1 VTLPA
6 TTGGPATVASLLGD
20 VRGWRRGRATAPVS
34 QVVEEA
40 YFWVFSALVV
50 GSEVGSV
57 LVHLSRESDTACTS
71 AGCAGARGM
80 LPWLVAALAVV
91 AVLGAARVLG
101 PVFVTPAVGSWL
113 LPTPVDRGRLL
124 RTRFFTVASTAA
136 VMVALPAVAAAALG
150 GMAAA
155 PAVLLVV
162 TAAAVGVVAVAGA
175 ALAQADRPSLTAL
188 VAWSLAG
195 VTWLALVGTGD
206 GRPLVSGPVHRL
218 DAVLWVLLGAAAV
231 ASVTTSLLAVRRL
244 ARLPARTV
252 TPGGRLVPAMSGAL
266 ASLDPALAYDVVQ
279 VHLARARGFVRS
291 RRGGPHGLAAVW
303 WRDLTRLRRSPAR
316 GLVLLAGVAVPVAAW
331 RAGAGTVD
339 VLVAALVGFLA
350 GVPLV
355 GSLRSWTLT
364 PSLARTLPFRTQQ
377 VLHAALV
384 VPACVQLVYGL
395 ALMPVLH
402 AAGVGWS
409 DAALVGPAVGAI
421 GLASGVR
428 WIAARPPDYSR
439 PLVSTPAGG
448 VPTNLYGSV
457 LRGFDVLLLT
467 VTPMLISPTAVG
479 AWISILLTA
488 VVVEVILRR
497 R

>member
-1 VTLPA
+1 VTLQV
-6 TTGGPATVASLLGD
+6 TTGPGTVGELLRD
-20 VRGWRRGRATAPVS
+20 VRAWRRARATAPLS
-34 QVVEEA
+34 QVVEDA
-40 YFWVFSALVV
+40 YVWVFSALVV

-57 LVHLSRESDTACTS
+57 LVHLSRESDAACTA
-71 AGCAGARGM
+71 AGCVGARAM

-91 AVLGAARVLG
+91 AVLAIARVLG

-124 RTRFFTVASTAA
+124 RSRFLTVTSAAVVMVAVPTVASAMLGGMAVVPAA
-136 VMVALPAVAAAALG
+136 VLVVAAAA
-150 GMAAA
+150 A
-155 PAVLLVV
+155 
-162 TAAAVGVVAVAGA
+162 GVVAVAGA
-175 ALAQADRPSLTAL
+175 TLAEAARPSITAR
-188 VAWSLAG
+188 VAWMLAV
-195 VTWLALVGTGD
+195 VTWLALVATGD
-206 GRPLVSGPVHRL
+206 GRPLMSGPVRRL
-218 DAVLWVLLGAAAV
+218 DPAQWALLTVAVLLAGTV
-231 ASVTTSLLAVRRL
+231 SLLAVRRL
-244 ARLPARTV
+244 DRLPARAV

-279 VHLARARGFVRS
+279 VHVTRARGFVRS
-291 RRGGPHGLAAVW
+291 RRGGPSGLAAVW
-303 WRDLTRLRRSPAR
+303 WRDLTRLRRSPRPVA
-316 GLVLLAGVAVPVAAW
+316 VLLAGVAVPVAAR

-339 VLVAALVGFLA
+339 VLVAAFVGFVA

-364 PSLARTLPFRTQQ
+364 PSLVRTLPFRTRE

-384 VPACVQLVYGL
+384 VPACVQLVFGL
-395 ALMPVLH
+395 AVMPVLH
-402 AAGVGWS
+402 AAGMGWS
-409 DAALVGPAVGAI
+409 DVVLVGPAVGAV

-467 VTPMLISPTAVG
+467 VTPMLISPTAGG
-479 AWISILLTA
+479 AWVSILLCA
-488 VVVEVILRR
+488 VVVEVIVRR

>member
-1 VTLPA
+1 MTLPA
-6 TTGGPATVASLLGD
+6 TTAEPATVGDLLRD
-20 VRGWRRGRATAPVS
+20 VRGWRRTRATAPLS
-34 QVVEEA
+34 QAVEDA
-40 YFWVFSALVV
+40 YVWVFSALVV

-57 LVHLSRESDTACTS
+57 LVHLSRESDAACTTS
-71 AGCAGARGM
+71 GCQGARAM
-80 LPWLVAALAVV
+80 LPWLVAALAV
-91 AVLGAARVLG
+91 ATVLGIARVLG

-124 RTRFFTVASTAA
+124 RSRFLT
-136 VMVALPAVAAAALG
+136 VAAAAVAVVALPTVAAATLG

-155 PAVLLVV
+155 PAVLLAVAV
-162 TAAAVGVVAVAGA
+162 AALAVVAVAGA
-175 ALAQADRPSLTAL
+175 ALAQAGRSSATAW
-188 VAWSLAG
+188 VAWLLA
-195 VTWLALVGTGD
+195 VATWLALVATGD
-206 GRPLVSGPVHRL
+206 GRPLVSGPGHRL
-218 DAVLWVLLGAAAV
+218 SPALWVLLAVSAV
-231 ASVTTSLLAVRRL
+231 AAGSASTVAVRRL
-244 ARLPARTV
+244 SRLPARTV

-279 VHLARARGFVRS
+279 VHVARARGFVRS

-303 WRDLTRLRRSPAR
+303 WRDLTRVRRSPGPA
-316 GLVLLAGVAVPVAAW
+316 LVLLAGVAVPLAGW
-331 RAGAGTVD
+331 RAGGGTVD
-339 VLVAALVGFLA
+339 VLVAALVGFVA
-350 GVPLV
+350 GIPLV

-364 PSLARTLPFRTQQ
+364 PSLVRTLPFRTHE

-384 VPACVQLVYGL
+384 VPACVQLAFGL
-395 ALMPVLH
+395 AVMPVLH

-409 DAALVGPAVGAI
+409 DVVLVGPAVGAV

-428 WIAARPPDYSR
+428 WIAAKPPNYSR

-467 VTPMLISPTAVG
+467 VTPMLISPTATG
-479 AWISILLTA
+479 AWVSILLSAT
-488 VVVEVILRR
+488 VVEVVVRR